1 MQWVQGWFTTEN
13 WTEHLYHNF
22 LHRNVMQ
29 WVQGWSSTESWIE
42 HLYHIGHTEMKYI
55 GCKVGPPQK
64 IGSSICIMLANR
76 NVIQWVQGWST
87 TESWIEHLCH
97 IGHTE
102 MKCSGC
108 KVGPPQRAGPSFCI
122 NWLHRN
128 EMQWVQGWP
137 TTESWIEHLYH
148 IGYTEM
154 ICSGCKVGPPQR
166 VGSMIF
172 ITLATPK

>member
-22 LHRNVMQ
+22 LHRNEMQ

-64 IGSSICIMLANR
+64 IGSSICIILATPNCNTVGARLVHHRELDRAFVSHWAHR
-76 NVIQWVQGWST
+76 NEMQWVQGWST
-87 TESWIEHLCH
+87 TESWIEPLYH
-97 IGHTE
+97 IGYTE

-108 KVGPPQRAGPSFCI
+108 KVGPPQKAGS
-122 NWLHRN
+122 
-128 EMQWVQGWP
+128 
-137 TTESWIEHLYH
+137 S
-148 IGYTEM
+148 
-154 ICSGCKVGPPQR
+154 ICT
-166 VGSMIF
+166 
-172 ITLATPK
+172 TLATPK

>member
-1 MQWVQGWFTTEN
+1 MGHHKKLDRAFVSFW
-13 WTEHLYHNF
+13 
-22 LHRNVMQ
+22 LH
-29 WVQGWSSTESWIE
+29 
-42 HLYHIGHTEMKYI
+42 
-55 GCKVGPPQK
+55 
-64 IGSSICIMLANR
+64 R

-108 KVGPPQRAGPSFCI
+108 KVGPPQRAGSSLCI

-137 TTESWIEHLYH
+137 TTESWIEQLYH

-154 ICSGCKVGPPQR
+154 KCSGCKVGPPQR
-166 VGSMIF
+166 VGSSIC
-172 ITLATPK
+172 ITLATPKCNAVCAQLVNRRGVDRSFVSHWLHRNEIQWVQG